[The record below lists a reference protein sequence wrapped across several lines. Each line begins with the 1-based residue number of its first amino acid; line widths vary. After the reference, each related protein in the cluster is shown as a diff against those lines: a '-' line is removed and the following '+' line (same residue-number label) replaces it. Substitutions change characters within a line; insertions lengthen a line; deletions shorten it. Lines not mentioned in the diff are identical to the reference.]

1 MIRRVV
7 TFANNWARYQSLQFR
22 LFASDPVDTVT
33 NRNPEEFALRVK
45 AANALEQ
52 WDTYVT

>member
-7 TFANNWARYQSLQFR
+7 TFVNKWTRYQYLPFR

-33 NRNPEEFALRVK
+33 NRNPEDFALRVK

-52 WDTYVT
+52 WDTYVA